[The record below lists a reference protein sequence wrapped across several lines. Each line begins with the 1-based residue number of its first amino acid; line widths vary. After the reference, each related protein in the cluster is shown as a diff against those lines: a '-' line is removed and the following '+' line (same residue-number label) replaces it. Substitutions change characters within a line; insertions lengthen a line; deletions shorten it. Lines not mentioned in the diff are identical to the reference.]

1 MWLRFATYTIL
12 GAHGRLSTSP
22 DALHEPDYDDL
33 VLPLQSRTFYYHFE
47 NDSEQARLFVLDPE
61 LMNPRSSITQS
72 TNRTSDFKQ
81 GVLARDARRC
91 IVTGAARTQ
100 AAHLIAHGD
109 QYIKSVTEGR
119 KRCEADVVDTV
130 SDVRNGLSLN
140 AHTHAC
146 LNAKDVAFMRVP
158 NFVIRPGNMTFLM
171 DETPPI
177 FDDDH
182 PQYLAH
188 SLVPN
193 AGNMPF
199 MAELPGHRLTTPEN
213 RTQWPPTS
221 LFDIVYAGVVWSH
234 FGVKEL
240 IPQLRSYHPD
250 SKTARER
257 QKEHLD
263 HEASVRKEA
272 RAESHQQ
279 RADRRG
285 GSDAADSVGGTEDA
299 SDEWEHQLDD
309 KDPTDIVCFLPYM
322 AMSPGSREAALRAA
336 KDARDKKLHDF
347 VCGWSAG
354 VVGSNGLQ

>member
-1 MWLRFATYTIL
+1 MAADIDVHVKLPRTVTFDPDREWLHLLRCPVSKLADITLSAPPYMWLRFATYTIL
-12 GAHGRLSTSP
+12 GAQGRLSTSP
-22 DALHEPDYDDL
+22 VALHEPDYDDL

-91 IVTGAARTQ
+91 VVTGAARTQ

-109 QYIKSVTEGR
+109 Q
-119 KRCEADVVDTV
+119 
-130 SDVRNGLSLN
+130 
-140 AHTHAC
+140 
-146 LNAKDVAFMRVP
+146 VP
-158 NFVIRPGNMTFLM
+158 NFAIRPGNVTFLM

-182 PQYLAH
+182 PQYLTH

-193 AGNMPF
+193 AVNMPF

-272 RAESHQQ
+272 RAESRQQ

-285 GSDAADSVGGTEDA
+285 GSEAADSVGGTEDA